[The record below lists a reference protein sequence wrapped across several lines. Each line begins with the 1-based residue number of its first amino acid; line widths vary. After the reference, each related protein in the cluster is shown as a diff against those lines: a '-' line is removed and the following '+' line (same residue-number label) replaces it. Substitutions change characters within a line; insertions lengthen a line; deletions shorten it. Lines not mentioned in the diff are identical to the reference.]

1 MNIDPDGVRD
11 RITLAHTRNHPGSL
25 RRSPGGHGR
34 ADGTGRRHDLV
45 VIEDCA
51 HAVEGVYRG
60 RPVGTI
66 GDFGCFSFYATKN
79 LTTGEG
85 GMVLAR
91 RDTDIARVKVLA
103 LHGMRK
109 DAWRRFSDEG
119 YRHYQVVEAGFKY
132 NMMDLQAAIGLHQLE
147 RIETDSVRRA
157 EIWDRYM
164 RELAGLGLGLP
175 APFDPL
181 DRHALHLFTVLV
193 DQTRR
198 HQPRRLPRRMTAH
211 GIGVGVHYQSIP
223 EHPYYQERLAGG
235 RTTGPTRAD
244 RSSRP
249 SAFRSR
255 PGCRTRTSTT

>member
-1 MNIDPDGVRD
+1 MPVHFAGRPADMDALMG
-11 RITLAHTRNHPGSL
+11 LAER
-25 RRSPGGHGR
+25 HG
-34 ADGTGRRHDLV
+34 LV

-51 HAVEGVYRG
+51 HAVEGAYRG

-103 LHGMRK
+103 LHGLSK

-147 RIETDSVRRA
+147 R
-157 EIWDRYM
+157 
-164 RELAGLGLGLP
+164 AGDGLCPPSRDLG
-175 APFDPL
+175 
-181 DRHALHLFTVLV
+181 ALHEGAL
-193 DQTRR
+193 RSWAW
-198 HQPRRLPRRMTAH
+198 TA
-211 GIGVGVHYQSIP
+211 G
-223 EHPYYQERLAGG
+223 
-235 RTTGPTRAD
+235 
-244 RSSRP
+244 
-249 SAFRSR
+249 SA
-255 PGCRTRTSTT
+255 